1 MMRLLITAADS
12 LAAATL
18 PEGARLA
25 LLHWPWGM
33 PDWLALSKAA
43 GPNKRGRLR
52 ARCQIVPP
60 LLQHGLIEPAEPCTD
75 IAGSTRFRLTQAG
88 RRAVDAI
95 QSGEA
100 GQ

>member
-1 MMRLLITAADS
+1 MAS
-12 LAAATL
+12 PPL

-25 LLHWPWGM
+25 LLHWPWGT
-33 PDWLALSKAA
+33 PSAQEIVQAA
-43 GPNKRGRLR
+43 GAGITGRIAATR
-52 ARCQIVPP
+52 AVVVP
-60 LLQHGLIEPAEPCTD
+60 LIKAGLIERMSERREGYTV
-75 IAGSTRFRLTQAG
+75 FRLTQAG

>member
-1 MMRLLITAADS
+1 MNLS
-12 LAAATL
+12 TL

-25 LLHWPWGM
+25 LLHWPWGT
-33 PDWLALSKAA
+33 PTSLEITDAA
-43 GPNKRGRLR
+43 GCGCDFV
-52 ARCQIVPP
+52 ARHDCLDA
-60 LLQHGLIEPAEPCTD
+60 LLSAGLIEDAPAPTVEQLR
-75 IAGSTRFRLTQAG
+75 RFRLTQAG

>member
-1 MMRLLITAADS
+1 MIPP
-12 LAAATL
+12 L

-25 LLHWPWGM
+25 LLHWPWGTPTIGEIFEAM
-33 PDWLALSKAA
+33 QQAGVSPPFDQHIANQLLAA
-43 GPNKRGRLR
+43 
-52 ARCQIVPP
+52 
-60 LLQHGLIEPAEPCTD
+60 GLIEHAPGPETAP
-75 IAGSTRFRLTQAG
+75 RRYRLTQAG